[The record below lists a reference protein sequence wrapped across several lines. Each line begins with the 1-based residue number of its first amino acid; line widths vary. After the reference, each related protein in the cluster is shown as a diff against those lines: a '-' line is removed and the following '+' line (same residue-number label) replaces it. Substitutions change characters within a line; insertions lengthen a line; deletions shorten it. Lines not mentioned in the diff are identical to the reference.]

1 MPKLSNKTLEKM
13 FICPNCGRPLRTRQ
27 GLSGHIQ
34 FKHQAL
40 KPTSSSIS
48 IDEVTDIQELH
59 LAMEVAGM
67 PQFWAESVP
76 LILSRWPSIRI
87 MCDILKLTT
96 NNQDYKNYI
105 ISSLARMYENDNFKT
120 ELLDELSKLLK

>member
-1 MPKLSNKTLEKM
+1 
-13 FICPNCGRPLRTRQ
+13 
-27 GLSGHIQ
+27 
-34 FKHQAL
+34 
-40 KPTSSSIS
+40 
-48 IDEVTDIQELH
+48 
-59 LAMEVAGM
+59 MEVAGM